1 MYVMSSRELDIQ
13 SRLLLEV
20 YSGADPT
27 HTFAYIRLH
36 NVKNP
41 MLIDDLTRTELPG
54 AWSQPRLGSEEE
66 KSLLQSG
73 FLLALCWSSYSEES
87 LMDKLR
93 GVL

>member
-20 YSGADPT
+20 YAGEDPT

-41 MLIDDLTRTELPG
+41 MLIDDLARTEPRANEGTKGHFLHL
-54 AWSQPRLGSEEE
+54 SRSTLIRLGLSCVM
-66 KSLLQSG
+66 QS
-73 FLLALCWSSYSEES
+73 FRILIQTQ
-87 LMDKLR
+87 
-93 GVL
+93 